1 MQSSRSGVLLN
12 HFPLDF
18 IERGC
23 LLNMELTKDQAGCP
37 ENFRDPSVSAS
48 LVLRCQTQV
57 AKPGSY
63 IGARDPNRSSSDLY
77 SKATDPSP
85 QVQDEDFLKITFTY

>member
-63 IGARDPNRSSSDLY
+63 IGARDPNIGPPQTCTPKQLIHLPK
-77 SKATDPSP
+77 SKT
-85 QVQDEDFLKITFTY
+85 KIF